1 VEENRRPTE
10 VAILFQYASGPAR
23 EYAQLAASKEENV
36 ISVTRLSAG
45 ILVVPLIV
53 TACGGGTPPAPEQAA
68 ASASNSQVLMQLRS
82 DWQAQKDMMMKIAD
96 AMPENKFSYKS
107 TPPQRNYG
115 EQIMHVAST
124 NVDLLKILAG
134 SAPAPAFTAESAKTK
149 ADILK
154 ALGDSYDYGTALM
167 NELSETTILEPVKD
181 SPPWLGPASHARI
194 IWTLLAHSMD
204 IYGQMA
210 VYLRLNGIV
219 PPASRGV

>member
-1 VEENRRPTE
+1 M
-10 VAILFQYASGPAR
+10 
-23 EYAQLAASKEENV
+23 
-36 ISVTRLSAG
+36 
-45 ILVVPLIV
+45 VPLIV

-68 ASASNSQVLMQLRS
+68 AAPAPNSQVLMQLRS

-96 AMPENKFSYKS
+96 AMPENKFTYKS

-124 NVDLLKILAG
+124 NVELLKILGGNAA
-134 SAPAPAFTAESAKTK
+134 APGFTAESAKTK

-154 ALGDSYDYGTALM
+154 ALGDSYDYGTALL
-167 NELSETTILEPVKD
+167 NELSETTVLEPVKD

>member
-1 VEENRRPTE
+1 M
-10 VAILFQYASGPAR
+10 
-23 EYAQLAASKEENV
+23 
-36 ISVTRLSAG
+36 SVTRLATG
-45 ILVVPLIV
+45 VLIIPLIV
-53 TACGGGTPPAPEQAA
+53 TACGGGTPAAPEQGAA
-68 ASASNSQVLMQLRS
+68 APAPTSQVLMQLRS

-115 EQIMHVAST
+115 EQIMHVALT
-124 NVDLLKILAG
+124 NADLLKVLGGNAT
-134 SAPAPAFTAESAKTK
+134 APGFTAESAKTK
-149 ADILK
+149 AEILK
-154 ALGDSYDYGTALM
+154 ALGDSYDYGTALL

-181 SPPWLGPASHARI
+181 SPPWLGPSSHARI

>member
-1 VEENRRPTE
+1 M
-10 VAILFQYASGPAR
+10 
-23 EYAQLAASKEENV
+23 
-36 ISVTRLSAG
+36 SVTRVATG
-45 ILVVPLIV
+45 ILMVLLIL
-53 TACGGGTPPAPEQAA
+53 TGCGGGTPPAPQQAPA
-68 ASASNSQVLMQLRS
+68 APAPNSQVLTQLRS

-96 AMPENKFSYKS
+96 AMPENKFSYRS

-115 EQIMHVAST
+115 EQIMHVASA
-124 NVDLLKILAG
+124 NVDLLKVLGG
-134 SAPAPAFTAESAKTK
+134 SAAAPAFTAESAKTK

-154 ALGDSYDYGTALM
+154 ALGDSYDYGTALL

-181 SPPWLGPASHARI
+181 APSFLGPSSRARI
-194 IWTLLAHSMD
+194 LWTLLAHSMD

>member
-1 VEENRRPTE
+1 M
-10 VAILFQYASGPAR
+10 
-23 EYAQLAASKEENV
+23 
-36 ISVTRLSAG
+36 SVTRLVTC
-45 ILVVPLIV
+45 ILMVPLV
-53 TACGGGTPPAPEQAA
+53 TACGGGAPAAPEQTAA
-68 ASASNSQVLMQLRS
+68 APAPSSQVLMQLRS

-124 NVDLLKILAG
+124 NVELLKILGGNATVPG
-134 SAPAPAFTAESAKTK
+134 FTAESAKTK
-149 ADILK
+149 AEILK

-167 NELSETTILEPVKD
+167 NELSETTVLESVKD

>member
-1 VEENRRPTE
+1 M
-10 VAILFQYASGPAR
+10 
-23 EYAQLAASKEENV
+23 
-36 ISVTRLSAG
+36 SVTRLAAG

-53 TACGGGTPPAPEQAA
+53 TACRSGTPPAPEQAPTA
-68 ASASNSQVLMQLRS
+68 AAPNSQVLMQLRS

-96 AMPENKFSYKS
+96 AMPENKFSYRS

-115 EQIMHVAST
+115 EQIMHVASA
-124 NVDLLKILAG
+124 NVDLLKVLGG
-134 SAPAPAFTAESAKTK
+134 SAAAPAFTAESAKTK

-154 ALGDSYDYGTALM
+154 ALGDSYDYGTALL
-167 NELSETTILEPVKD
+167 NELSETTVLEPVKD
-181 SPPWLGPASHARI
+181 APSFLGPSSRARI
-194 IWTLLAHSMD
+194 LWTLLAHSMD

>member
-1 VEENRRPTE
+1 MSISR
-10 VAILFQYASGPAR
+10 
-23 EYAQLAASKEENV
+23 LA
-36 ISVTRLSAG
+36 AG
-45 ILVVPLIV
+45 ILVVPLIFA
-53 TACGGGTPPAPEQAA
+53 ACGRETSPAPEQAA
-68 ASASNSQVLMQLRS
+68 TAAAPTSQVLMQLRS
-82 DWQAQKDMMMKIAD
+82 DWQAQKDTMMKIAD
-96 AMPENKFSYKS
+96 AMPENKFGYKS
-107 TPPQRNYG
+107 TPAQRNYG
-115 EQIMHVAST
+115 EQIMHVASS
-124 NVDLLKILAG
+124 NVELLKILGGNA
-134 SAPAPAFTAESAKTK
+134 AAPAFTAESAKTK

-167 NELSETTILEPVKD
+167 NELSEATVLEPVKD

>member
-1 VEENRRPTE
+1 M
-10 VAILFQYASGPAR
+10 
-23 EYAQLAASKEENV
+23 
-36 ISVTRLSAG
+36 SVTRVTTGLLMVAL
-45 ILVVPLIV
+45 IL
-53 TACGGGTPPAPEQAA
+53 TGCGGGTPPATQQAPA
-68 ASASNSQVLMQLRS
+68 APAPNSQVLTQLRS

-96 AMPENKFSYKS
+96 AMPENKFTYKS

-115 EQIMHVAST
+115 EQIMHVASS
-124 NVDLLKILAG
+124 NVELLKILGGNAT
-134 SAPAPAFTAESAKTK
+134 APGFTAESAKTK
-149 ADILK
+149 AEILK
-154 ALGDSYDYGTALM
+154 ALGDSYDYGTALL
-167 NELSETTILEPVKD
+167 NELSEATVLEPVKE

>member
-1 VEENRRPTE
+1 M
-10 VAILFQYASGPAR
+10 
-23 EYAQLAASKEENV
+23 
-36 ISVTRLSAG
+36 SVTRVTTGVLMVS
-45 ILVVPLIV
+45 LIV
-53 TACGGGTPPAPEQAA
+53 TACGGGTPAAPEQTAA
-68 ASASNSQVLMQLRS
+68 APAPNSQVLMQLRS

-115 EQIMHVAST
+115 EQIMHVALT
-124 NVDLLKILAG
+124 NADLLKVLGGNAT
-134 SAPAPAFTAESAKTK
+134 APGFTAESAKTK
-149 ADILK
+149 AEILK
-154 ALGDSYDYGTALM
+154 ALGDSYDYGTALL

-194 IWTLLAHSMD
+194 VWTLLAHSMD